1 MKTKELIPTGHDLEI
16 KTYASDSLRLGPK
29 TGSRS
34 KLAAFTISAN
44 LEAAIALSE
53 VKPIGLA
60 PTAGMSV
67 TRRDRIVIFKSPE
80 TYYVG
85 RAIGDPLLID
95 HKGMRPPLWQ
105 VAAHEGALYIVVEP
119 IALFKEAMSQRGR
132 RPRPFF
138 WAGINLEADFEQWI
152 EKLFKQPLAILP
164 DRTGLDPLHYW
175 HATDFMRGHL
185 EYLYPLACVQD
196 LKESA
201 AKEVRDR
208 CRARSIELATHTLV
222 VRALVDPE
230 PLAFLSGFGIRIE
243 GLSLPLAAEK
253 IALTKGDRWC
263 SEIFDTLWLA

>member
-16 KTYASDSLRLGPK
+16 KAYASDSLRLGPK

-53 VKPIGLA
+53 SKPIGLA

-67 TRRDRIVIFKSPE
+67 TRRDRIVIFKNPE

-132 RPRPFF
+132 RPRPL
-138 WAGINLEADFEQWI
+138 ALLARNRLHARTPRVPLSSRLCSGSKGISSQGSPRSVSGPI
-152 EKLFKQPLAILP
+152 
-164 DRTGLDPLHYW
+164 DRTGNPHPYCSGP
-175 HATDFMRGHL
+175 H
-185 EYLYPLACVQD
+185 
-196 LKESA
+196 
-201 AKEVRDR
+201 
-208 CRARSIELATHTLV
+208 RS
-222 VRALVDPE
+222 
-230 PLAFLSGFGIRIE
+230 
-243 GLSLPLAAEK
+243 
-253 IALTKGDRWC
+253 
-263 SEIFDTLWLA
+263 